1 MKVTGSNRKN
11 KSQNQLNMKKINVLK
26 DGTTKVQDVKM
37 TKSQKSEY
45 AEKVLQCLFN
55 MSERW
60 QWKTCYNNDNPTY
73 QGIFKAAAHV
83 EEVLQTEKD
92 NIPMAFAFTKPEQ
105 CAIYFAFCFGAF
117 NCEDLHAVSDG
128 ASLEAVAMLKV
139 LTSRK
144 ARTEILEG

>member
-1 MKVTGSNRKN
+1 
-11 KSQNQLNMKKINVLK
+11 MKKIEILK
-26 DGTTKVQDVKM
+26 DGTAKVRDVKM
-37 TKSQKSEY
+37 TKTQKSEY

-83 EEVLQTEKD
+83 EEVLETEKD
-92 NIPMAFAFTKPEQ
+92 DIPMVFAFTKPEH
-105 CAIYFAFCFGAF
+105 CAIYFALCFGAF

>member
-1 MKVTGSNRKN
+1 
-11 KSQNQLNMKKINVLK
+11 
-26 DGTTKVQDVKM
+26 M
-37 TKSQKSEY
+37 TKKQKFNY
-45 AEKVLQCLFN
+45 AENVLQCLFT

-60 QWKTCYNNDNPTY
+60 QWQNNYNNDNPTY

-83 EEVLQTEKD
+83 EEVLETEKD
-92 NIPMAFAFTKPEQ
+92 DIPMVFAFSKPEQ

-117 NCEDLHAVSDG
+117 NCEDMHA
-128 ASLEAVAMLKV
+128 ASINTTLEAVAMLKV